1 MAREQGWIHR
11 YPLRVQFDE
20 VDQYG
25 IVHHTRYLVYME
37 RARVQL
43 MGELGM
49 RPGGL
54 EETQLGLIVSKL
66 DVRFKASGRFLD
78 ELVVEQGCRSAGA
91 SRIDLA
97 YRILCGTTTLVEASL
112 VLAFVDK
119 DGRPCRAPSSVREG
133 LGRMGTP

>member
-119 DGRPCRAPSSVREG
+119 NG
-133 LGRMGTP
+133 